1 LRPIPKRFSDVID
14 RLPTNSWVA
23 LTPDRK
29 LVAGLGAT
37 EQEAAGNAMSDYGL
51 HNPLLI
57 KVPEPANRKSIT
69 RVATEQTPAQ
79 LLREGKVVYDVT
91 LDLIVQE
98 SGVDDLPASVTRNIV
113 RMDLAQGT
121 AVENGYYGLRFTF
134 DGKQMEDTVYVKGTA
149 LMHRM
154 SS

>member
-1 LRPIPKRFSDVID
+1 MTRF
-14 RLPTNSWVA
+14 
-23 LTPDRK
+23 
-29 LVAGLGAT
+29 AT
-37 EQEAAGNAMSDYGL
+37 EQ
-51 HNPLLI
+51 
-57 KVPEPANRKSIT
+57 V
-69 RVATEQTPAQ
+69 PAQ